1 MVEKKREREEV
12 KLRHNGNSHFAM
24 NWISPIER
32 NFDEM
37 FDVSI
42 EHEKKDEVGGI

>member
-1 MVEKKREREEV
+1 
-12 KLRHNGNSHFAM
+12 M
-24 NWISPIER
+24 NWISLIER

-42 EHEKKDEVGGI
+42 EHEKKDGVDGI